1 MAENICEKVDLP
13 SDPFAITSNS
23 VKTPNKT
30 NMVVI
35 PLMAI

>member
-13 SDPFAITSNS
+13 NDPFAITSKTVN
-23 VKTPNKT
+23 TPNKT